1 MQEMLFIEEKNK
13 KGFFLLEVLF
23 IALVL
28 GIIAVPL
35 IHSLNSILRAF
46 KVSNDF
52 TRSIYLAE
60 AILFQEVKNPGEVAK
75 EGDFPPPHQ
84 GLRWELEKKFD
95 KFSGLYE
102 LRVKIKDK
110 RRVYAE
116 LVTLVKE
123 K

>member
-1 MQEMLFIEEKNK
+1 MCSIEGKSK

-23 IALVL
+23 IALIL

-46 KVSNDF
+46 KISNDF

-60 AILFQEVKNPGEVAK
+60 AILFQEVKSPGELAK
-75 EGDFPPPHQ
+75 EGEFPAPHK
-84 GLRWELEKKFD
+84 GFRWELEKKFD

-102 LRVKIKDK
+102 VRVRIKDK
-110 RRVYAE
+110 KRVYAE
-116 LVTLVKE
+116 LVTLVKG